1 MTVDPFSDIL
11 KLANAQ
17 SVVSGGFTAGGSWAI
32 RFPAFDK
39 LKFSAL
45 VRGNCWL
52 TVDGQEEPV
61 RVEAGDVFLLSDQRS
76 FVLAS
81 DLAAVPVEA
90 ASVFSPNVSKVANL
104 GGGDDC
110 LQIGGFVRLDP
121 ASGGFLADV
130 LPPLI
135 HVQRCFAA
143 GWDFAMASWSTC
155 SRTGS
160 RTSRSQSCFVATCP
174 AYLRAHIA
182 CAPGRIR

>member
-1 MTVDPFSDIL
+1 MTADPFSDIL

-17 SVVSGGFTAGGSWAI
+17 SVASGGFTAGGSWAI

-52 TVDGQEEPV
+52 IVDGQEAV
-61 RVEAGDVFLLSDQRS
+61 RAEAGDVFLLSALRS

-90 ASVFSPNVSKVANL
+90 ESVFSPHVSKVASL
-104 GGGDDC
+104 GGGEDC

-121 ASGGFLADV
+121 ATGGFLADV

-135 HVQRCFAA
+135 H
-143 GWDFAMASWSTC
+143 
-155 SRTGS
+155 
-160 RTSRSQSCFVATCP
+160 
-174 AYLRAHIA
+174 
-182 CAPGRIR
+182 